1 MDIPLEVSDVMVF
14 RVSPRDVS
22 IVDIEQMSLVNCVIE
37 VRRRPE
43 NDGSNGPLP
52 RIVNRYRDLLLDS
65 DVTDT
70 ILETAL
76 RTTREGWMLK
86 AKICYQMTKQLSHPQ
101 VFEHIT
107 GCGVEVRFQFP
118 LNYKNLFI
126 FRINKLF
133 HTGQL
138 DSRMHTNYMFLLQSN
153 SLKPLLL
160 VDLFDS
166 SVGFIIFCKTAVP
179 FYALHLAVH
188 RRSCRR

>member
-107 GCGVEVRFQFP
+107 GCGVEDQQVVSYWTAG
-118 LNYKNLFI
+118 LSNAYKLHVLTSI
-126 FRINKLF
+126 
-133 HTGQL
+133 Q
-138 DSRMHTNYMFLLQSN
+138 QSQT
-153 SLKPLLL
+153 S
-160 VDLFDS
+160 
-166 SVGFIIFCKTAVP
+166 TA
-179 FYALHLAVH
+179 
-188 RRSCRR
+188 R